1 MKQLIFLLH
10 KSKNN
15 KVFFHG
21 HNYFISSH
29 GHGFQMNKHEEN
41 NNEHKVDGE
50 FV

>member
-1 MKQLIFLLH
+1 MFLLH

-21 HNYFISSH
+21 HNYFIFSH
-29 GHGFQMNKHEEN
+29 GHGFQTNKDKEN
-41 NNEHKVDGE
+41 TNEHKVDGE